1 MKGTSPTRSGFWPTR
16 HRSAKIEVSKVNL
29 ITRGEVMEKITTVG
43 IDLAKAV
50 FSLHGV
56 DGAGRVVL
64 RRTVRRDQL
73 LEVVAGL
80 PPCLI
85 GMEACSGA
93 HEWGRR
99 FQGLGHT
106 VRLMAPKFVAPY
118 RKSGKNDGND
128 AEAICEA
135 VMRPNMRFVPVK
147 SAEQQALLVLH
158 RVRQGWIAE
167 RTATINR
174 IRAVL
179 SEFGVV
185 LPNRAE
191 H

>member
-1 MKGTSPTRSGFWPTR
+1 
-16 HRSAKIEVSKVNL
+16 
-29 ITRGEVMEKITTVG
+29 MEKITTVE
-43 IDLAKAV
+43 IDLAKSV

-64 RRTVRRDQL
+64 RRSVRRDQL
-73 LEVVAGL
+73 VEVVAGL
-80 PPCLI
+80 SPCLI

-99 FQGLGHT
+99 FQDHGHT

-135 VMRPNMRFVPVK
+135 VTRPNVRLQARAARGASPCRPLFGGTCPNGTAPRVPWPF
-147 SAEQQALLVLH
+147 S
-158 RVRQGWIAE
+158 I
-167 RTATINR
+167 
-174 IRAVL
+174 IR
-179 SEFGVV
+179 
-185 LPNRAE
+185 
-191 H
+191 